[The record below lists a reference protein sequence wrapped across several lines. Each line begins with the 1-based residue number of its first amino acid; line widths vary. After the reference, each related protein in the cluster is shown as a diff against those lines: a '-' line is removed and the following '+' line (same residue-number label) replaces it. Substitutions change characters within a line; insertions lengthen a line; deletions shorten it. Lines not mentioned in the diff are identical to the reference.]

1 MQSLDI
7 ISVNIWHILI
17 SLANLV
23 LLFFIIKKFLYK
35 PVKKVLAQRQAEI
48 DRDYENARQA
58 KESAQSEKLHWE
70 EKMSKA
76 QKTADDMIANAA
88 LTANQRSERI
98 VSEAKDK
105 AESIVSRAEEAAK
118 LEIKN
123 AHAEIKKEL
132 VSVSSELAQKLIKR
146 ELNAEDHKNLIDSF
160 IDDLGDSNE

>member
-48 DRDYENARQA
+48 DRYYENARQA
-58 KESAQSEKLHWE
+58 EESAESKKLHWE
-70 EKMSKA
+70 EKMSDA

-105 AESIVSRAEEAAK
+105 AEGIVRRAEEAAK

-146 ELNAEDHKNLIDSF
+146 ELNAEDHKSIIDSF
-160 IDDLGDSNE
+160 IDDLGDGNE